1 MDVTILTKRT
11 RLKGYCVKDGRSRV
25 DIWFKTGLLKVAY
38 YSADLD
44 IAFLYSYPNLPDG
57 ELPERSRA
65 ADEWAR
71 RPYVVLPQD
80 DGSALVI
87 VPAWLDLQVGWLV
100 NETGSHRIY
109 RVDHYALWAGLV
121 PEEFSDLVE
130 LPGLNLM
137 ISGDHLIGP
146 EKDLEEAWKKYRE
159 FLLRR
164 DEKGI
169 KIKEGERWN
178 LLLALVRDGVLP
190 FMPTPVEVRNKWRTN
205 GLELR
210 DYQKVA
216 FERFLR
222 TGAVTV
228 TWPPGAGKT
237 TFAVACIAAV
247 SGKTLVVV
255 PSVSILRR
263 WADELR
269 RWIPSG
275 PRISLLYSGSNG
287 SQAADI
293 IISTYQSALKRFV
306 GSDREFDLLVVDEAH
321 HLPADTFSK
330 LATIRAKYRIAL
342 TASPFREDGRTELIY
357 ALGGFPVATGWEDLM
372 KRGIVTKPEVVVYVT
387 NYKLQALNLLMKKIL
402 KDWKDGTVIVYC
414 DYIDEGRQVA
424 AFLENVLRTDVP
436 FVYGETSLRER
447 YEMLEKHRV
456 IVATRVFDE
465 GMDIPDLVAS
475 VEYSFLFGSRRQEL
489 QRAGRLMHSLWKG
502 VKHYVIMTPEEYES
516 YRKRFLP
523 LIGRGITVRV
533 GDLASLMN
541 EVGVK
546 YQLES
551 AVHEGKRLYAG
562 M

>member
-1 MDVTILTKRT
+1 MDIRILNKRT
-11 RLKGYCVKDGRSRV
+11 RRSGYYVRGEKALV
-25 DIWFKTGLLKVAY
+25 DLWFKIGPLRVVY
-38 YSADLD
+38 YSEDLD
-44 IAFLYSYPNLPDG
+44 MAFLYSYPAND
-57 ELPERSRA
+57 EEQLPERYRA

-71 RPYVVLPQD
+71 RPYVVLPQE

-130 LPGLNLM
+130 LPKLNL
-137 ISGDHLIGP
+137 IVSGDHLIGP

-190 FMPTPVEVRNKWRTN
+190 FMPTPVEVKNRWKTS

-210 DYQKVA
+210 DYQRAA

-263 WADELR
+263 WADELK

-275 PRISLLYSGSNG
+275 PRIALLYSGSNG

-293 IISTYQSALKRFV
+293 IISTYQMALKRYV
-306 GSDREFDLLVVDEAH
+306 GSDHEFELLVVDEAH

-330 LATIRAKYRIAL
+330 LATIKAKHRIAL

-357 ALGGFPVATGWEDLM
+357 ALGGFPVATGWEELM
-372 KRGIVTKPEVVVYVT
+372 KKGVVAKPEVVIYVT
-387 NYKLQALNLLMKKIL
+387 NYKLQALHFVMKKIL

-424 AFLENVLRTDVP
+424 AFLENALGIDVP
-436 FVYGETSLRER
+436 FVYGETPLRDR
-447 YEMLEKHRV
+447 YEVLERHRV

-465 GMDIPDLVAS
+465 GMDIPNLVAS

-489 QRAGRLMHSLWKG
+489 QRAGRLMHSLWRG
-502 VKHYVIMTPEEYES
+502 IRHYVIMTPEEYES

-533 GDLASLMN
+533 GDLASLMR
-541 EVGVK
+541 EVGV
-546 YQLES
+546 QGL
-551 AVHEGKRLYAG
+551 AAQA
-562 M
+562 

>member
-1 MDVTILTKRT
+1 MDITILTRSTRRT
-11 RLKGYCVKDGRSRV
+11 GTLVRGNRARTDL
-25 DIWFKTGLLKVAY
+25 WFKTGQLKVAY
-38 YSADLD
+38 YSKDLD
-44 IAFLYSYPNLPDG
+44 IAFLYSYPDVPED

-71 RPYVVLPQD
+71 RPYAILPQE

-100 NETGSHRIY
+100 SETGSHRIY

-130 LPGLNLM
+130 LPKLNLL
-137 ISGDHLIGP
+137 ISDDHLIGP
-146 EKDLEEAWKKYRE
+146 ERDLEEAWKRYRE
-159 FLLRR
+159 FLSRR

-169 KIKEGERWN
+169 RIKEGERWN

-190 FMPTPVEVRNKWRTN
+190 FVPTPVEVKNRWRTR

-210 DYQKVA
+210 DYQRAA
-216 FERFLR
+216 FEQFLR

-247 SGKTLVVV
+247 SGRTLVVV

-275 PRISLLYSGSNG
+275 PRISLLYSGSSV

-306 GSDREFDLLVVDEAH
+306 GSGHEFDLLIVDEAH

-330 LATIRAKYRIAL
+330 LATIKARYRIAL

-357 ALGGFPVATGWEDLM
+357 ALGGFPVATGWEELM
-372 KRGIVTKPEVVVYVT
+372 KRGIVAKPEVVIYVT
-387 NYKLQALNLLMKKIL
+387 NYKLQALNLVMKKIL
-402 KDWKDGTVIVYC
+402 DERKDGTVIVYC

-424 AFLENVLRTDVP
+424 AFLENALRIDIP
-436 FVYGETSLRER
+436 FVYGETSLKDR
-447 YEMLEKHRV
+447 YELLEKHRV

-502 VKHYVIMTPEEYES
+502 VRHYVIMTPEEYES

-523 LIGRGITVRV
+523 LIGRGISVRV

-541 EVGVK
+541 EV
-546 YQLES
+546 
-551 AVHEGKRLYAG
+551 AG
-562 M
+562 RGLVAQA

>member
-1 MDVTILTKRT
+1 MDVTIQTKST
-11 RLKGYCVKDGRSRV
+11 RVRGYHVRNDRALV
-25 DIWFKTGLLKVAY
+25 DIWFKVGQLKVAY
-38 YSADLD
+38 YSKDLD
-44 IAFLYSYPNLPDG
+44 VAFLYSYPDVPED

-65 ADEWAR
+65 AEEWAR
-71 RPYVVLPQD
+71 RPYAILPQD

-87 VPAWLDLQVGWLV
+87 VPSWLDLQVGWLV
-100 NETGSHRIY
+100 NETKSHRIY
-109 RVDHYALWAGLV
+109 RVDHYAIWAGLV

-130 LPGLNLM
+130 LPGLNLV
-137 ISGDHLIGP
+137 IADDHLVGP
-146 EKDLEEAWKKYRE
+146 EKDLEEAWKRYRE
-159 FLLRR
+159 YLVRR

-190 FMPTPVEVRNKWRTN
+190 FMPTPVEVRNKWKTK

-210 DYQKVA
+210 DYQRAA
-216 FERFLR
+216 FEQFLR

-306 GSDREFDLLVVDEAH
+306 GSDREFDLLLVDEAH

-330 LATIRAKYRIAL
+330 LATIKARYRIAL

-357 ALGGFPVATGWEDLM
+357 ALGGFPVATGWEELVR
-372 KRGIVTKPEVVVYVT
+372 RGFVAKPEVVVYVT
-387 NYKLQALNLLMKKIL
+387 NYKQQALNLVMKKIL
-402 KDWKDGTVIVYC
+402 GERKDGTVIVYC

-424 AFLENVLRTDVP
+424 AFLENALRIDIP
-436 FVYGETSLRER
+436 FVYGETPLRER
-447 YEMLEKHRV
+447 YEMLERHRV

-489 QRAGRLMHSLWKG
+489 QRAGRLMHSLLKG
-502 VKHYVIMTPEEYES
+502 VRHYVIMTPEEYES

-523 LIGRGITVRV
+523 LIGRGISVRV

-541 EVGVK
+541 EV
-546 YQLES
+546 
-551 AVHEGKRLYAG
+551 AG
-562 M
+562 RGLVAQA

>member
-1 MDVTILTKRT
+1 MQVRFEIGKTALTGPNYHPNKARINT
-11 RLKGYCVKDGRSRV
+11 L
-25 DIWFKTGLLKVAY
+25 WFKPGLFKVAY
-38 YSADLD
+38 FTNERDL
-44 IAFLYSYPNLPDG
+44 AFLFSYPTDD
-57 ELPERSRA
+57 EERLPERYKA
-65 ADEWAR
+65 AEEWAR
-71 RPYVVLPQD
+71 RPYVILPQN

-100 NETGSHRIY
+100 NETGSHKIY

-130 LPGLNLM
+130 LPKLNLV
-137 ISGDHLIGP
+137 IIGNHLIGP
-146 EKDLEEAWKKYRE
+146 ERDLEEAWKRYRE
-159 FLLRR
+159 FLVRR

-190 FMPTPVEVRNKWRTN
+190 FMPMPVEVRNRWKTT

-210 DYQKVA
+210 DYQRAA
-216 FERFLR
+216 FEQFLR

-306 GSDREFDLLVVDEAH
+306 GSDHEFDLLVVDEAH

-330 LATIRAKYRIAL
+330 LASIKARYRIAL

-357 ALGGFPVATGWEDLM
+357 ALGGFPVATGWEELVR
-372 KRGIVTKPEVVVYVT
+372 RGFVAKPEVVIYVT
-387 NYKLQALNLLMKKIL
+387 NYKLQALNLVMKKIL
-402 KDWKDGTVIVYC
+402 GERKDGTVIVYC

-424 AFLENVLRTDVP
+424 AFLENALRIDVP
-436 FVYGETSLRER
+436 FVYGQTPLRER
-447 YEMLEKHRV
+447 YEVLEKHRV
-456 IVATRVFDE
+456 IVASRVFDE

-489 QRAGRLMHSLWKG
+489 QRAGRLMHSLLKG
-502 VKHYVIMTPEEYES
+502 VKHYVIMTPDEYES

-533 GDLASLMN
+533 GDLASLMR
-541 EVGVK
+541 EVGV
-546 YQLES
+546 QGL
-551 AVHEGKRLYAG
+551 AAPA
-562 M
+562 

>member
-1 MDVTILTKRT
+1 MDVRVQTRRT
-11 RLKGYCVKDGRSRV
+11 RLSGYYARGDRALV
-25 DIWFKTGLLKVAY
+25 DVWFKLGHLRVAY
-38 YSADLD
+38 YSEDLD
-44 IAFLYSYPNLPDG
+44 VAFLYSYPAVPREDVS
-57 ELPERSRA
+57 ERARA
-65 ADEWAR
+65 ADEWAH
-71 RPYVVLPQD
+71 RPYVVLPQE

-87 VPAWLDLQVGWLV
+87 VPAWLDLQVGWLM
-100 NETGSHRIY
+100 NDTGSHRIY

-130 LPGLNLM
+130 LPKLSLV
-137 ISGDHLIGP
+137 ISGDHLVGP
-146 EKDLEEAWKKYRE
+146 EADMERAWERYRE

-164 DEKGI
+164 DDKGI
-169 KIKEGERWN
+169 RIKEGGRWS

-190 FMPTPVEVRNKWRTN
+190 FIPTPVEVRNKWGTV

-210 DYQKVA
+210 DYQRDA
-216 FERFLR
+216 FEQFLR

-237 TFAVACIAAV
+237 TFSVACIAAV

-255 PSVSILRR
+255 PSVSILKR

-287 SQAADI
+287 SKAADV
-293 IISTYQSALKRFV
+293 IISTYQTALKRFV
-306 GSDREFDLLVVDEAH
+306 GSGQEFELLIVDEAH

-330 LATIRAKYRIAL
+330 LATIKARYRIAL

-357 ALGGFPVATGWEDLM
+357 ALGGFPVATRWEELVR
-372 KRGIVTKPEVVVYVT
+372 RGFVARPEVVVYVT
-387 NYKLQALNLLMKKIL
+387 NYKLQALNLVMKKAL
-402 KDWKDGTVIVYC
+402 GERKDGTVIVYC

-424 AFLENVLRTDVP
+424 AFLENALRIDVP
-436 FVYGETSLRER
+436 FIYGETTLRDR
-447 YEMLEKHRV
+447 YELLEKHRV

-465 GMDIPDLVAS
+465 GMDIPDLAAS

-489 QRAGRLMHSLWKG
+489 QRAGRLMHSLLKG
-502 VKHYVIMTPEEYES
+502 VRHYVIMTPEEYES

-523 LIGRGITVRV
+523 LIGRGIGVRV
-533 GDLASLMN
+533 GDLASLMS
-541 EVGVK
+541 EVG
-546 YQLES
+546 
-551 AVHEGKRLYAG
+551 GGRLVAPA
-562 M
+562 

>member
-1 MDVTILTKRT
+1 MDVTILTRSTRRT
-11 RLKGYCVKDGRSRV
+11 GTLVRGSRART
-25 DIWFKTGLLKVAY
+25 DLWFKTGQLKVAY
-38 YSADLD
+38 YSKDLD
-44 IAFLYSYPNLPDG
+44 IAFLYSYPDVPED

-71 RPYVVLPQD
+71 RPYAILPQE

-100 NETGSHRIY
+100 SETGSHRIY

-130 LPGLNLM
+130 LPKLNLL
-137 ISGDHLIGP
+137 ISDDHLIGP
-146 EKDLEEAWKKYRE
+146 ERDLEEAWKRYRE
-159 FLLRR
+159 FLSRR

-169 KIKEGERWN
+169 RIKEGERWN

-190 FMPTPVEVRNKWRTN
+190 FMPTPVEVRNRWRTG

-210 DYQKVA
+210 DYQRAA
-216 FERFLR
+216 FEQFLR

-237 TFAVACIAAV
+237 NFAVACIAAV

-275 PRISLLYSGSNG
+275 PRISLLYSGSG
-287 SQAADI
+287 VSQAADI
-293 IISTYQSALKRFV
+293 IISTYQSALRRFV

-330 LATIRAKYRIAL
+330 LAAIKARYRIAL

-372 KRGIVTKPEVVVYVT
+372 KKGVIAKPEVVIYVT
-387 NYKLQALNLLMKKIL
+387 NYKLQALNLVMKKIL

-424 AFLENVLRTDVP
+424 AFLENALGIDIP
-436 FVYGETSLRER
+436 FVYGETPLRDR
-447 YEMLEKHRV
+447 YETLERHRV
-456 IVATRVFDE
+456 MVATRVFDE

-502 VKHYVIMTPEEYES
+502 VRHYVIMTPEEYES

-523 LIGRGITVRV
+523 LIGRGISVRV
-533 GDLASLMN
+533 GDLGSLMN
-541 EVGVK
+541 EV
-546 YQLES
+546 
-551 AVHEGKRLYAG
+551 AG
-562 M
+562 RGLVAQA